1 MKRRNKDANTDIKTH
16 MDLSM
21 NKRFEFRGDVFE
33 DVRARCKQKQRVR
46 VTPLFPRLSSQWI
59 ERRFHFVRNHGR
71 YSNPNPSQEEGYKA

>member
-46 VTPLFPRLSSQWI
+46 VTPLFPRLSSQ
-59 ERRFHFVRNHGR
+59 
-71 YSNPNPSQEEGYKA
+71 